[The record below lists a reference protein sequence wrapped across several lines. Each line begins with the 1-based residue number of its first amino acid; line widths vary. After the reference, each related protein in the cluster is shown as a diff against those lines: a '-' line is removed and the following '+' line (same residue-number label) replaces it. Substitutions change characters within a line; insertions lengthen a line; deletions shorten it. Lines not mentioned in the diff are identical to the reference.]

1 MLPDY
6 GGGGHDSVVVDVDDL
21 IIHIWDILV
30 LHWGLGRL
38 QRLGLP
44 HLNDLRGDDLL
55 VLDYVSFRHQVGVVI
70 EKSNSMD
77 KFVFL

>member
-6 GGGGHDSVVVDVDDL
+6 GGGGHDSVVVDVYDL

-38 QRLGLP
+38 KRLGVRN
-44 HLNDLRGDDLL
+44 LNELGGEDSLVVDD
-55 VLDYVSFRHQVGVVI
+55 VSFGNQVGVVI
-70 EKSNSMD
+70 EKSNSMN

>member
-21 IIHIWDILV
+21 IIHIWDIWV
-30 LHWGLGRL
+30 LHWGVGGL

-70 EKSNSMD
+70 EKSNSMN